1 MIKVIISIYIG
12 LVLLAA
18 GTAHAQFQVA
28 RIDDRKV
35 IELNV
40 SNVAVDFDRDVLV
53 LTGASPMPCL
63 ETVKPALNL
72 ARDFSRLYVQVFAH
86 NGICMNPLTVT
97 GEYEVTI
104 DLKAYFSQL
113 NISSPIS
120 VEVVVQNTTQGA
132 QSFQYEAF
140 PQAFYKFD
148 QSMIGKITKDH
159 RTDSFYIENQNN
171 RIQVLSRFDLEKYQD
186 KFVSVKG
193 LIPGEVTIGLGASET
208 PSQMVIGQLVSLR

>member
-1 MIKVIISIYIG
+1 MIKIIISIYIG

-35 IELNV
+35 IELH
-40 SNVAVDFDRDVLV
+40 VADISVDLDRDVLV
-53 LTGASPMPCL
+53 LSGATPTPCL

-72 ARDFSRLYVQVFAH
+72 SRDFGRLYVQVYAH
-86 NGICMNPLTVT
+86 NGICMNPLTVA

-120 VEVVVQNTTQGA
+120 VEVVVQNTTQGS
-132 QSFQYEAF
+132 QSFQYEAL

-148 QSMIGKITKDH
+148 QSLVGTIKKDH
-159 RTDSFYIENQNN
+159 RTDAFYIENQNS
-171 RIQVLSRFDLEKYQD
+171 RIQVLSRFNLEKYQD
-186 KFVSVKG
+186 QFVSVTG
-193 LIPGEVTIGLGASET
+193 LIPGEVTIGLGASDT
-208 PSQMVIGQLVSLR
+208 PSQMVIGQLISLR